1 MPVIRTLAVAAAI
14 ALGALAAERTVSP
27 QAAHAQDAVP
37 GTVDPKTRGAELSKR
52 GIDAFARQQFAEAEE
67 HWMAALA
74 AFEQADDPV
83 ERANTLRNLTFLPR
97 LSIDDRVTLLEEAL
111 ALVRHA
117 GNPHVEGLV
126 RVQMADFDFIRGDY
140 ASATANVDL
149 AIALLQQH
157 ARSQVALARAL
168 VSRGRLQRSMNRTS
182 AAIQDQQ
189 RAAALLESAGDLA
202 GAAQAHHGVA
212 VTLLWQG
219 EPARAAEV
227 FGQAIALARRS
238 GNQRQ
243 LSAALMQA
251 AIAAQ
256 RAGRPDEALAMLH
269 EAEALVLVEDRAT
282 LDGNWGHVLLALDRA
297 EEALARLDRALAA
310 GDGAAAE
317 SRFHWL
323 SDRAEALD
331 RLGRR
336 EEALEESSRAVA
348 LIESVRARLVQEDD
362 AKRGYA
368 ETRRKALAAHVA
380 RLAAVGRSDEA
391 LEAAERARARAF
403 LDLLATTDLRASA
416 PPPPP
421 SVSSLIADGEPAPA
435 GKPSV
440 TPTTRGP
447 SGLDSLVTARR
458 GTAPRTPARRE
469 PDISSVAVVEPPT
482 LASIKA
488 VAARLGSQVVSYW
501 VTSDRTFIW
510 VVSPDGR
517 VSHAASNVGERRLA
531 SLVERTF
538 AEVGG
543 PTRGGTLRQS
553 SPRPSSPTASR
564 LAFGNGAARAYRDLY
579 ALLVE
584 PIRPNLPTG
593 GLVTIVPHGPLF
605 RLAFAAL
612 TAPSGRYLVE
622 EFPLHFAP
630 SASTLEF
637 TSRRRPHAS
646 GAALVV
652 ADPAIDPAL
661 GGDEPLVRLPGAAR
675 EGRHI
680 AEILGPGRARL
691 LQGSAA
697 TEPGVRA
704 AAPSAHV
711 LHFATHGIIRDDHPF
726 ESFLALAGPA
736 AAASDD
742 GRLTMGEVYGL
753 RLNADLVVLSA
764 CRSAAGPVTGDG
776 IVGLTRGFFSAG
788 TPSVIA
794 SLWDVPDSVT
804 ASVFPAFYR
813 EWTGERSKAAAL
825 RASQLAM
832 IRDLRAGRVAVD
844 TPAGR
849 FVLPEHPALWAGL
862 VLVGEP

>member
-1 MPVIRTLAVAAAI
+1 MRGLLSLAVATAI
-14 ALGALAAERTVSP
+14 VVGGPAGNRVGAPHVT
-27 QAAHAQDAVP
+27 HAQQVAP
-37 GTVDPKTRGAELSKR
+37 GTSDPKARGAELSKR
-52 GIDAFARQQFAEAEE
+52 GIDAFSRQRFAEAEE

-74 AFEQADDPV
+74 AFEQAGDPV

-97 LSIDDRVTLLEEAL
+97 LSIDDRVALLEEAL

-126 RVQMADFDFIRGDY
+126 RAQIADFDFIRGDY
-140 ASATANVDL
+140 ASATTNIEL
-149 AIALLQQH
+149 AIGLLQQQP
-157 ARSQVALARAL
+157 RSQVALARAL
-168 VSRGRLQRSMNRTS
+168 ISRGRLQRSLNRTA

-227 FGQAIALARRS
+227 FGQSIDLARRS

-243 LSAALMQA
+243 LSTALMQA
-251 AIAAQ
+251 AIAMQ
-256 RAGRPDEALAMLH
+256 RAGRADEALATLH
-269 EAEALVLVEDRAT
+269 EAEALVPVEDRPQ
-282 LDGNWGHVLLALDRA
+282 LESNWGHVLLALDRPR
-297 EEALARLDRALAA
+297 EALDRLDRALAG
-310 GDGAAAE
+310 GDHLPADA
-317 SRFHWL
+317 RFHVL
-323 SDRAEALD
+323 SNRAEALD

-336 EEALEESSRAVA
+336 DEALEASSRAMA

-368 ETRRKALAAHVA
+368 ETRRKAMAAHVS
-380 RLAAVGRSDEA
+380 RLAAAGRSDEA

-403 LDLLATTDLRASA
+403 LDLLATTDLRASL
-416 PPPPP
+416 PPPP
-421 SVSSLIADGEPAPA
+421 SASLAADNKAAPPGQPTA
-435 GKPSV
+435 SPVTGAPS
-440 TPTTRGP
+440 T
-447 SGLDSLVTARR
+447 LDSLATARR
-458 GTAPRTPARRE
+458 GTAPRTPAVPE
-469 PDISSVAVVEPPT
+469 PDISSVAAAEPPT
-482 LASIKA
+482 LASIKTQ
-488 VAARLGSQVVSYW
+488 AARLGSQVVSYW
-501 VTSDRTFIW
+501 VTRDRTLIW

-517 VSHAASNVGERRLA
+517 VTHATSEVGEARL
-531 SLVERTF
+531 STLVQRTF

-543 PTRGGTLRQS
+543 TTRGDAS
-553 SPRPSSPTASR
+553 SQPPAPSAARSAGR
-564 LAFGNGAARAYRDLY
+564 LAFGTGAAQAYRDLY
-579 ALLVE
+579 RLLVA
-584 PIRPNLPTG
+584 PIRPHLPPG
-593 GLVTIVPHGPLF
+593 RLVTIVPHGPLF

-622 EFPLHFAP
+622 EFPVHFAP
-630 SASTLEF
+630 SASTLDF
-637 TSRRRPHAS
+637 TGRRGPDS
-646 GAALVV
+646 NGAALLV

-680 AEILGPGRARL
+680 AEIFGTGRSRL
-691 LQGSAA
+691 LQGAAA

-704 AAPSAHV
+704 AASSARV
-711 LHFATHGIIRDDHPF
+711 LHFATHGIIRDDRPF

-753 RLNADLVVLSA
+753 RLNAELVVLSA

-804 ASVFPAFYR
+804 ASVFPTFYK
-813 EWTGERSKAAAL
+813 EWTGTRSKAASL

-832 IRDLRAGRVAVD
+832 IRELRAGRIAVE

-862 VLVGEP
+862 ILVGEP